1 MAKVVDFQL
10 VAVEVQHVA
19 VLVDPTRTAAETV
32 GVAAHLLETKTDSR
46 VIAVETVVAGTVVG
60 SRMVV
65 VVEPLVGCPYICP
78 ALFFYAKPR
87 HISKLQPCLSIIKK
101 MTRPRKGEQVTK
113 WLNYGCVFLS

>member
-32 GVAAHLLETKTDSR
+32 G
-46 VIAVETVVAGTVVG
+46 AGTVVG